1 MANSVVLNAMPL
13 YFLADFEEI
22 RAVVTTTGSLKMAD
36 LTFYMKINKNVTL
49 CLSLLAKM
57 RIL

>member
-1 MANSVVLNAMPL
+1 MPL